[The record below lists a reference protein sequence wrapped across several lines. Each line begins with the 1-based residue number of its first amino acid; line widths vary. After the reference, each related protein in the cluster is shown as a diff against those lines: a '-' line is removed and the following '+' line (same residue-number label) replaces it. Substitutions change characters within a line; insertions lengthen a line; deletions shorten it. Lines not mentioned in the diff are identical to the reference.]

1 MNIAVEDKIIR
12 LTGDVRSEWERFCEL
27 KFRVL
32 DRYTV
37 VLDNTLEN
45 RVALGI
51 EQPEAPKPAPVV
63 DDTGFAFKTKPFEH
77 QLKIWKETKDET
89 YWAYLME
96 QGTGKSKLAIDVAA
110 HLFIHGD
117 IDCVVVVAP
126 NNVHANWIRNEF
138 PAHCPCRWTG
148 STYYAG
154 DGLVAAEDKQT
165 GGLLVYAFNVEGF
178 VSKLARELITKIL
191 RSHRCLL
198 IVDESSRIK
207 NFKALRTK
215 FVLGLRD
222 LAAYRRILSGT
233 PITQG
238 AEDLWSQFEFL
249 SPSILRCR
257 TYYAF
262 RARYCRM
269 GGFKNKKIVGY
280 YNMDELQDRIGKH
293 STRVLKSECLDLP
306 AKVYQTLPFR
316 LSPATQKLYTAVRKE
331 ALADLMQMLGGEKAM
346 NNIAEMAMVR
356 ILRLQQ
362 ITSGLSPDSDMHPL
376 PGDNS
381 RLDALEG
388 ILEDLPGKAII
399 FARFK
404 SDVENVCN
412 VLPKG
417 SFVTLTGATKTQDRI
432 EAVRLFQEDPAIK
445 YFVGNPAAAGIG
457 ITLTAAETVI
467 YYSQDTNLEYR
478 LQSED
483 RAHRIGQT
491 KTVTYIDIVAE
502 GTVDEKNLKALRAK
516 KTLAQMILDDPME
529 VFA

>member
-1 MNIAVEDKIIR
+1 MINIAEEGKIIR

-37 VLDNTLEN
+37 ALDNTLEN
-45 RVALGI
+45 RIALGI

-77 QLKIWKETKDET
+77 QLRIWKETKDEA
-89 YWAYLME
+89 YWGYLME
-96 QGTGKSKLAIDVAA
+96 QGTGKSKLAIDVSA
-110 HLFIHGD
+110 HLYNTD
-117 IDCVVVVAP
+117 RIDCVVAIAP
-126 NNVHANWIRNEF
+126 NNVHSNWIRNEF
-138 PAHCPCRWTG
+138 PAHCACLWRG
-148 STYYAG
+148 YTYYAG
-154 DGLVAAEDKQT
+154 DGLVESDGGET
-165 GGLLVYAFNVEGF
+165 GLLVYAFNVEGF
-178 VSKLARELITKIL
+178 VSKTARELILKIL
-191 RSHRCLL
+191 RSHRCML

-207 NFKALRTK
+207 NFKAFRTK

-280 YNMDELQDRIGKH
+280 YNMDELQERIGRS

-316 LSPATQKLYTAVRKE
+316 LSPTTQKLYTAVRKE
-331 ALADLMQMLGGEKAM
+331 ALADLMQMLGSEKAM

-362 ITSGLSPDSDMHPL
+362 ITSGFTPDSEMNPL
-376 PGDNS
+376 PGENA
-381 RLDALEG
+381 RLEALEG

-404 SDVENVCN
+404 SDVANVCSI
-412 VLPKG
+412 LPKG
-417 SFVTLTGATKTQDRI
+417 SFVTLTGETKTQDRI

-502 GTVDEKNLKALRAK
+502 GTVDEKNVKALRAK

-529 VFA
+529 VLA